1 MSKSLPDSHA
11 GEPLP
16 ARLTR
21 PQINAAPRFV
31 ALAFAASLAMLS
43 TSSAMAQSAGAG
55 GPSRTGVKSVT
66 TTLVSSG
73 AYKECFA
80 LTAQQKLRYWY
91 RAENPVDFNVQYVEG
106 KETLYPVKKDKSAIG
121 SGTFAP
127 RIVAPA
133 TSQDYC
139 VVWTNKAKTPVTL
152 SFEYA
157 RVGS

>member
-1 MSKSLPDSHA
+1 MSMDIRYF
-11 GEPLP
+11 GQT
-16 ARLTR
+16 AR
-21 PQINAAPRFV
+21 
-31 ALAFAASLAMLS
+31 ASLGLVGAAAAVLLFA
-43 TSSAMAQSAGAG
+43 TPVAAQS
-55 GPSRTGVKSVT
+55 GPANSRAGVKSVT

-73 AYKECFA
+73 AYKECFS
-80 LTAQQKLRYWY
+80 LSAQQRLRYWY

-139 VVWTNKAKTPVTL
+139 VVWTNKTKAPVTL
-152 SFEYA
+152 SFEFA
-157 RVGS
+157 RVNI